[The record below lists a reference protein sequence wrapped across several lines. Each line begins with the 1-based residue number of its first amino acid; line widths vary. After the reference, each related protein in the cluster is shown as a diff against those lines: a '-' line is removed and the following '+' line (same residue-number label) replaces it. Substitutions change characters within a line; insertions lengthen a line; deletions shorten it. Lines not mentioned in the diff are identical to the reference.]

1 MNRRNFVTAAAS
13 AGVAAVPASAAARN
27 AIFEM
32 RWFRM
37 RNGSQ
42 VQRTNEFLGKCYA
55 PAAKRL
61 GIGPIG
67 FFNAII
73 GEQSPFVLALTA
85 YPSFQAAG
93 EADGRMMADKEFQK
107 GFEAYNSMA
116 ELSYIRVENALLRA
130 FDGWPAMT
138 PPPARQTPRIFEMR
152 TYESNNAV
160 AGKRKIKMFNEGES
174 GIFKRLGFEPVF
186 FAETLVGRNLPNLVY
201 MVSFADLADR
211 ENKWKA
217 FGGDPEWKKMRALPE
232 YADAQIVSNIS
243 NTILRPLPF
252 SQIK

>member
-13 AGVAAVPASAAARN
+13 AGVAAVPASAAAGN

-42 VQRTNEFLGKCYA
+42 VQRTTEFLSKHFA

-67 FFNAII
+67 FFNAVI
-73 GEQSPFVLALTA
+73 GEHSPFVLALTS

-93 EADGRMMADKEFQK
+93 DAMDRMMSDKEFQK
-107 GFEAYNSMA
+107 GFDAYNSMS
-116 ELSYIRVENALLRA
+116 ELSYIRMENTLLRA

-138 PPPARQTPRIFEMR
+138 PPPARETPRIFEIR
-152 TYESNNAV
+152 LYESNNAV
-160 AGKRKIKMFNEGES
+160 GRQAQDQDVQRRRGGHFQTP
-174 GIFKRLGFEPVF
+174 RL
-186 FAETLVGRNLPNLVY
+186 
-201 MVSFADLADR
+201 
-211 ENKWKA
+211 
-217 FGGDPEWKKMRALPE
+217 
-232 YADAQIVSNIS
+232 
-243 NTILRPLPF
+243 
-252 SQIK
+252 

>member
-1 MNRRNFVTAAAS
+1 MNRRNFVTAAAT
-13 AGVAAVPASAAARN
+13 AGVAAVPASAAAGN

-42 VQRTNEFLGKCYA
+42 VQRTNEFLSKHFV

-67 FFNAII
+67 FFNAVI
-73 GEQSPFVLALTA
+73 GEHSPFVLALTS

-93 EADGRMMADKEFQK
+93 DAMDRMMSDKEFQK
-107 GFEAYNSMA
+107 GFDAYNSMS
-116 ELSYIRVENALLRA
+116 ELSYIRMENALLRA

-138 PPPARQTPRIFEMR
+138 PPPARETPRIFEIR

-160 AGKRKIKMFNEGES
+160 AGKRKIKMFNEGEA

-186 FAETLVGRNLPNLVY
+186 FAESIVGPNLPNLVY

-211 ENKWKA
+211 EKKWKA
-217 FGGDPEWKKMRALPE
+217 FGGDPEWQKMRAMPE
-232 YADAQIVSNIS
+232 YSDAQIVSNIS
-243 NTILRPLPF
+243 NTIMRPLPF
-252 SQIK
+252 SAIK